1 MDGMSSPWTVHEL
14 SPSVTENVQLEW
26 RRSHD
31 GAAIEFSQTRS
42 GIHFGDSFQKS
53 KVASFSRGHS
63 LGRVAAARAH
73 TQIMLDE
80 TTLLRLE
87 RQHPEGFTSGAI
99 LAVFAEHGS
108 ALSEA
113 TLRKYVQQG
122 LLPRSIRIG
131 KKGQPHGSEGL
142 YPPSVIRQL
151 VELRALMTEE
161 LTIEQIRERYFF
173 MRSELTEV
181 RRAVHDVFRCID
193 ESLRRRRQKT
203 ASHGVSRL
211 VKEARQL
218 GVELLQRLT
227 QIEDALCDGGGVSK
241 VVVSR
246 SAGQVA

>member
-1 MDGMSSPWTVHEL
+1 
-14 SPSVTENVQLEW
+14 
-26 RRSHD
+26 
-31 GAAIEFSQTRS
+31 
-42 GIHFGDSFQKS
+42 
-53 KVASFSRGHS
+53 
-63 LGRVAAARAH
+63 
-73 TQIMLDE
+73 MLDQ
-80 TTLLRLE
+80 TTLFRLE

-108 ALSEA
+108 VLSEA

-122 LLPRSIRIG
+122 LLPRSVRVG
-131 KKGQPHGSEGL
+131 KKGQPRGSEGV

-151 VELRALMTEE
+151 VELRALMKED

-181 RRAVHDVFRCID
+181 GRAVHEVFRCID
-193 ESLRRRRQKT
+193 DSLRRRRRET

-218 GVELLQRLT
+218 GTELLQRLN
-227 QIEDALCDGGGVSK
+227 QIEDALCDGGGIAK